1 MNDFKGSS
9 PRWFK
14 AGERRQELLVV
25 SAVHRW
31 ESHWDANIQRS
42 RRCGGRNCY
51 ACQVGSP
58 KIARFVC
65 IAVDDRGTD
74 WLVEFRPRHEAVLEQ
89 MQSGKETAAG
99 CRICIKK
106 EGAAKNSAVSIVFLG
121 REYALCRD
129 ITRLVETLGEAAM
142 LVREETNLSN
152 ERESFAQPH
161 QSRDEV
167 ASEIR

>member
-1 MNDFKGSS
+1 MSDWKSSS

-14 AGERRQELLVV
+14 AGERRQELLIV

-58 KIARFVC
+58 RIARFVC

-89 MQSGKETAAG
+89 MQSGKDSAAG

-106 EGAAKNSAVSIVFLG
+106 EGSAKNSAVSIVLLG

-129 ITRLVETLGEAAM
+129 ITRLVETLGEAAL
-142 LVREETNLSN
+142 LVRESTNIN
-152 ERESFAQPH
+152 DERATASHLLESGGEAAHF
-161 QSRDEV
+161 
-167 ASEIR
+167 SE